1 MVDIEL
7 PSKDKMTDSMG
18 KFLTQSLFLEIGY
31 GDAAVYTLKDVDH
44 EHNGKYY
51 FSLKRLYL
59 ETEDPTEY
67 EFAVKYLCNWKHW
80 QRICEN
86 KVLRKYVDEW
96 REELEVRLRSRGVK
110 AALIEAATGN
120 FQAAKWAA
128 DRGWTT
134 RGAGRPSK
142 AEVERE
148 KRIQAG
154 IADEY
159 EADVIRLIK

>member
-1 MVDIEL
+1 MVEL
-7 PSKDKMTDSMG
+7 PTKDKMIDSMG

-31 GDAAVYTLKDVDH
+31 SDFAIYTLKDGDH

-51 FSLKRLYL
+51 YSLKRLYL

-67 EFAVKYLCNWKHW
+67 EFANKYLCNWRHW
-80 QRICEN
+80 QRLCEN
-86 KVLRKYVDEW
+86 KVLRKYIDEW
-96 REELEVRLRSRGVK
+96 REELEVRLRSKGVR
-110 AALIEAATGN
+110 AAMLEANSGN
-120 FQAAKWAA
+120 FQAAKWVA
-128 DRGWTT
+128 DRGWST

-142 AEVERE
+142 AEIERE

>member
-1 MVDIEL
+1 MVIPSL
-7 PSKDKMTDSMG
+7 PTKDKMVDNVG
-18 KFLTQSLFLEIGY
+18 RPLTQSLFLEVGY
-31 GDAAVYTLKDVDH
+31 GEAAVYTLKEQDH

-59 ETEDPTEY
+59 EIADPTEY
-67 EFAVKYLCNWKHW
+67 EFANTYLLNWKHW
-80 QRICEN
+80 QRLCEN
-86 KVLRKYVDEW
+86 KLLRKYIDEW
-96 REELEVRLRSRGVK
+96 RDELEVKLRSRGVK
-110 AALIEAATGN
+110 DIMGSASEGN
-120 FQAAKWAA
+120 YQAAKWLA
-128 DRGWTT
+128 DRGWST